1 VRLSVRIAI
10 ISRTFR
16 DSIFR
21 ISLASAP
28 ARSARPRASWSD
40 QGSRKRV
47 RLPGKRQDYFRATI
61 GASVLPQIIRTR
73 IELTRRDA
81 QLMQRGEDLTAD
93 KDPAVRGQLEEI
105 REFYEFLEA
114 EQHAILKRWEEH
126 RRKTRR

>member
-1 VRLSVRIAI
+1 M
-10 ISRTFR
+10 
-16 DSIFR
+16 
-21 ISLASAP
+21 
-28 ARSARPRASWSD
+28 
-40 QGSRKRV
+40 
-47 RLPGKRQDYFRATI
+47 
-61 GASVLPQIIRTR
+61 LPQIIRTR